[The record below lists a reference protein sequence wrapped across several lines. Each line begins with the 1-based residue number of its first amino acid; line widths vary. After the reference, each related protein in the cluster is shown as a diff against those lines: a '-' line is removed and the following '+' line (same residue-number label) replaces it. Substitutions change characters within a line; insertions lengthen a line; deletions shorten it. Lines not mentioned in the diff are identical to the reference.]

1 MKRLV
6 LLHTV
11 GWLRRMFGELSAE
24 ILPGVSVEHT
34 VDEPLLGRLEEGRG
48 LGWASER
55 VSRLC
60 ALAREG
66 GADAV
71 LLTCSSISPC
81 ARPASESSGIPVLR
95 IDRPMMEEAARIAH
109 GGRALILATGAA
121 TVEPSKTLLLECARE
136 AGKKVEATVELCAR
150 NGVVKAAGRAARGV
164 DVLVL
169 AQASMSALAGELD
182 DAGVP
187 VLTSPRSGLLRAG
200 RVLGVQNT
208 SA

>member
-11 GWLRRMFGELSAE
+11 GWLRGMFEELSAE
-24 ILPGVSVEHT
+24 LLPGVSIEHM
-34 VDEPLLGRLEEGRG
+34 VDEPLLGRLEEKRG

-81 ARPASESSGIPVLR
+81 ARPASESSGIPVLQ

-121 TVEPSKTLLLECARE
+121 TVEPSKALLLECARK
-136 AGKKVEATVELCAR
+136 AGKEVEATVEICAR
-150 NGVVKAAGRAARGV
+150 DEVAKGGARGA

-169 AQASMSALAGELD
+169 AQASMSGLAGELD

-200 RVLGVQNT
+200 RVLGLGNT